1 MVHRH
6 PLLYRIL
13 ALVCFCVF
21 LALVFM
27 GVVPA
32 WSSETRNALL
42 VISAFPLIIFFIYVH
57 MGNHEDQAGF

>member
-6 PLLYRIL
+6 PILYRTL
-13 ALVCFCVF
+13 ALICFCLT

-32 WSSETRNALL
+32 WPSATRNALL
-42 VISAFPLIIFFIYVH
+42 VISAFPLVIFFIYVH
-57 MGNHEDQAGF
+57 MSNHEDQAGF